1 MRNVA
6 VILAG
11 GVGTR
16 MGGTMPKQFFKVSG
30 KTVLEHTISV
40 FDNHPLIDEIAIVV
54 HPNYLEK
61 VEELCCINNFKKVGR
76 ILQGGSERYYSS
88 LSAINAYASTENDI
102 NLIFHDSVRPLVTKR
117 IISDCITMLGKYGA
131 VDVAIPATDTII
143 KMNLNTHEIEDIP
156 NRQFLYNGQTPQ
168 AFKLS
173 VIREAYKR
181 ALVDPN
187 FKTTDDCGVVLK
199 YMPDIPIGVVPGEKF
214 NMKLT
219 HKEDLFLLDKLFQ
232 LKSVSDV
239 SLYGQETALE
249 HKVIVIFGGS
259 YGIGHSI
266 AELCT
271 GLKAKV
277 YSFSRSET
285 GTDVADASLVKEA
298 LEKVYLIEKKIDFVI
313 NTAGILLKIPLMT
326 MKYDDIL
333 NLIRVNYLG
342 AINVAKESFSYL
354 AKSHGGLL
362 LFTSSSYTRG
372 RAMYSLY
379 SSSKAAIVNL
389 VQALSEE
396 WKSYNENKSYPLLNK
411 CIQSAYEPGSIFKMV
426 TAIAGL
432 ESGNI
437 SLTEKI
443 NDTGVYKKYGAEWK
457 CWYYTDYHRGHGYL
471 NVIGAI
477 EKSCNFFFYET
488 ADRMGI
494 DTLDKYATYFGL
506 GRKTGIELPSETAGT
521 LASKDYVKSIK
532 GSWNPGDTINA
543 AIGQGYNKF
552 TPLQMTKYISM
563 IANGGN
569 NVNVSIVKTIQ
580 NADGT
585 EVSKDE
591 INEYV
596 KEKLGLTEEN
606 TENIT
611 LNKDYVNAVR
621 EGMKSVTSG
630 ESGTAYV
637 RFKDFNIKVGGK
649 TGSAEAGKD
658 ANGNDI
664 VNAWFAAFAPYDDPE
679 IAVVVMVENG
689 GHGNYTAEAV
699 RNIMAE
705 YFGMNTQNV
714 TEDMQAVS
722 YTESMR

>member
-1 MRNVA
+1 MAKGINKKSINFRYNIITIFTYLIGIILIVQLFNLQIVHGAKYREESNTRLTRESTLEATRGEILDRSGNVLVSSSQKFNLELYKSKIDTNALNDSILKIIQVLEKYNVSYVDSFPIKIDPFEYTIADTNLSNWKSNNGIDENATAEEAFYKFKDKYKIQNTDISEIRKIIAIRYAIVQEGYSSTKSLTIAKDIPREA
-6 VILAG
+6 VAEFSEEGDEFPGINISVQPVRQYKQGTLASHILGYASKIG
-11 GVGTR
+11 SEEYQ
-16 MGGTMPKQFFKVSG
+16 KKKDEYNQNDIIG
-30 KTVLEHTISV
+30 KTGIEAVFEKYLKGKNGTKQIDMAVDGTITAEVVEREAVAGSNVVLTIDSQLQKIAEQALK
-40 FDNHPLIDEIAIVV
+40 DNI
-54 HPNYLEK
+54 EK
-61 VEELCCINNFKKVGR
+61 IKNGGFGKSYDAK
-76 ILQGGSERYYSS
+76 GGSCVVMNVKTGEV
-88 LSAINAYASTENDI
+88 LAMASYPDYNPQSFADG
-102 NLIFHDSVRPLVTKR
+102 
-117 IISDCITMLGKYGA
+117 IS
-131 VDVAIPATDTII
+131 
-143 KMNLNTHEIEDIP
+143 
-156 NRQFLYNGQTPQ
+156 
-168 AFKLS
+168 
-173 VIREAYKR
+173 
-181 ALVDPN
+181 
-187 FKTTDDCGVVLK
+187 
-199 YMPDIPIGVVPGEKF
+199 
-214 NMKLT
+214 
-219 HKEDLFLLDKLFQ
+219 
-232 LKSVSDV
+232 
-239 SLYGQETALE
+239 
-249 HKVIVIFGGS
+249 
-259 YGIGHSI
+259 
-266 AELCT
+266 
-271 GLKAKV
+271 
-277 YSFSRSET
+277 
-285 GTDVADASLVKEA
+285 
-298 LEKVYLIEKKIDFVI
+298 
-313 NTAGILLKIPLMT
+313 
-326 MKYDDIL
+326 
-333 NLIRVNYLG
+333 
-342 AINVAKESFSYL
+342 
-354 AKSHGGLL
+354 
-362 LFTSSSYTRG
+362 
-372 RAMYSLY
+372 
-379 SSSKAAIVNL
+379 
-389 VQALSEE
+389 SEE

-443 NDTGVYKKYGAEWK
+443 NDTGIYKKYGAEWK

-494 DTLDKYATYFGL
+494 DTLDKYAKYFGL

>member
-1 MRNVA
+1 MAKGINKKSINFRYNIITIFTYFIGIILIVQLFNLQIVHGAKYREESNTRLTRESTLEATRGEILDRSGNVLVSSSQKFNLELYKSKIDTNALNDSILKIIQVLEKYNVSYVDSFPIKIDPFEYTIADTNLSNWKSNNGIDENATAEEAFYKFKDKYKIQNTDISEIRKIIAIRYAIVQEGYSSTKSLTIAKDIPREA
-6 VILAG
+6 VAEFSEEGDEFPGINISVQPVRQYKQGTLASHILGYASKIG
-11 GVGTR
+11 SEEYQ
-16 MGGTMPKQFFKVSG
+16 KKKDEYNQNDIIG
-30 KTVLEHTISV
+30 KTGIEAVFEKYLKGKNGTKQIDMAVDGTITAEVVEKEAVAGSNVVLTIDSQLQKIAEEALK
-40 FDNHPLIDEIAIVV
+40 DNI
-54 HPNYLEK
+54 EK
-61 VEELCCINNFKKVGR
+61 IKNGGFGKSYDAK
-76 ILQGGSERYYSS
+76 GGSC
-88 LSAINAYASTENDI
+88 
-102 NLIFHDSVRPLVTKR
+102 V
-117 IISDCITMLGKYGA
+117 
-131 VDVAIPATDTII
+131 
-143 KMNLNTHEIEDIP
+143 
-156 NRQFLYNGQTPQ
+156 
-168 AFKLS
+168 
-173 VIREAYKR
+173 
-181 ALVDPN
+181 
-187 FKTTDDCGVVLK
+187 
-199 YMPDIPIGVVPGEKF
+199 
-214 NMKLT
+214 
-219 HKEDLFLLDKLFQ
+219 
-232 LKSVSDV
+232 
-239 SLYGQETALE
+239 
-249 HKVIVIFGGS
+249 
-259 YGIGHSI
+259 
-266 AELCT
+266 
-271 GLKAKV
+271 
-277 YSFSRSET
+277 
-285 GTDVADASLVKEA
+285 
-298 LEKVYLIEKKIDFVI
+298 VI
-313 NTAGILLKIPLMT
+313 NVKTGEVLAMASYPDYNPQSFADGIS
-326 MKYDDIL
+326 
-333 NLIRVNYLG
+333 N
-342 AINVAKESFSYL
+342 
-354 AKSHGGLL
+354 
-362 LFTSSSYTRG
+362 
-372 RAMYSLY
+372 
-379 SSSKAAIVNL
+379 
-389 VQALSEE
+389 EE

>member
-1 MRNVA
+1 MAKVINKKSINFRYNIITIFTYLIGIILIVQLFNLQIVHGAKYREESNTRLTRESTLEATRGEILDRSGNVLVSSSQKFNLELYKSKIDTNALNDSILKIIQVLEKYNVSYVDSFPIKIDPFEYTIADTNLSNWKSNNGIDENATAEEAFYKFKDKYKIQNTDISEIRKIIAIRYAIVQEGYSSTKSLTIAKDIPREA
-6 VILAG
+6 VAEFSEEGDEFPGINISVQPVRQYKQGTLASHILGYASKIG
-11 GVGTR
+11 SEEYQ
-16 MGGTMPKQFFKVSG
+16 KKKDEYNQNDIIG
-30 KTVLEHTISV
+30 KTGIEAVFEKYLKGKNGTKQIDMAVDGTITAEVVEKEAVAGSNVVLTIDSQLQKIAEEALK
-40 FDNHPLIDEIAIVV
+40 DNI
-54 HPNYLEK
+54 EK
-61 VEELCCINNFKKVGR
+61 IKNGGFGKSYDAK
-76 ILQGGSERYYSS
+76 GGSCVVMNVKTGEV
-88 LSAINAYASTENDI
+88 LAMASYPDYNPQSFADG
-102 NLIFHDSVRPLVTKR
+102 
-117 IISDCITMLGKYGA
+117 IS
-131 VDVAIPATDTII
+131 
-143 KMNLNTHEIEDIP
+143 N
-156 NRQFLYNGQTPQ
+156 
-168 AFKLS
+168 
-173 VIREAYKR
+173 
-181 ALVDPN
+181 
-187 FKTTDDCGVVLK
+187 
-199 YMPDIPIGVVPGEKF
+199 
-214 NMKLT
+214 
-219 HKEDLFLLDKLFQ
+219 
-232 LKSVSDV
+232 
-239 SLYGQETALE
+239 
-249 HKVIVIFGGS
+249 
-259 YGIGHSI
+259 
-266 AELCT
+266 
-271 GLKAKV
+271 
-277 YSFSRSET
+277 
-285 GTDVADASLVKEA
+285 
-298 LEKVYLIEKKIDFVI
+298 
-313 NTAGILLKIPLMT
+313 
-326 MKYDDIL
+326 
-333 NLIRVNYLG
+333 
-342 AINVAKESFSYL
+342 
-354 AKSHGGLL
+354 
-362 LFTSSSYTRG
+362 
-372 RAMYSLY
+372 
-379 SSSKAAIVNL
+379 
-389 VQALSEE
+389 EE

-437 SLTEKI
+437 SLTEKV

>member
-1 MRNVA
+1 MAKGINKKSINFRYNIITIFTYLIGIILIVQLFNLQIVHGAKYREESNTRLTRESTLEATRGEILDRSGNVLVSSSQKFNLELYKSKIDTNALNDSILKIIQVLEKYNVSYVDSFPIKIDPFEYTIADTNLSNWKSNNGIDENATAEEAFYKFKDKYKIQNTDISEIRKIIAIRYAIVQEGYSSTKSLTIAKDIPREA
-6 VILAG
+6 VAEFSEEGDEFPGINISVQPVRQYKQGTLASHILGYASKIG
-11 GVGTR
+11 SEEYQ
-16 MGGTMPKQFFKVSG
+16 KKKDEYNQNDIIG
-30 KTVLEHTISV
+30 KTGIEAVFEKYLKGKNGTKQIDMAVDGTITAEVVEKEAVAGSNVVLTIDSQLQKIAEEALK
-40 FDNHPLIDEIAIVV
+40 DNI
-54 HPNYLEK
+54 EK
-61 VEELCCINNFKKVGR
+61 IKNGGFGKSYNAK
-76 ILQGGSERYYSS
+76 GGSCVVMNVKTGEV
-88 LSAINAYASTENDI
+88 LAMASYPDYNPQSFADG
-102 NLIFHDSVRPLVTKR
+102 
-117 IISDCITMLGKYGA
+117 IS
-131 VDVAIPATDTII
+131 
-143 KMNLNTHEIEDIP
+143 N
-156 NRQFLYNGQTPQ
+156 
-168 AFKLS
+168 
-173 VIREAYKR
+173 
-181 ALVDPN
+181 
-187 FKTTDDCGVVLK
+187 
-199 YMPDIPIGVVPGEKF
+199 
-214 NMKLT
+214 
-219 HKEDLFLLDKLFQ
+219 
-232 LKSVSDV
+232 
-239 SLYGQETALE
+239 
-249 HKVIVIFGGS
+249 
-259 YGIGHSI
+259 
-266 AELCT
+266 
-271 GLKAKV
+271 
-277 YSFSRSET
+277 
-285 GTDVADASLVKEA
+285 
-298 LEKVYLIEKKIDFVI
+298 
-313 NTAGILLKIPLMT
+313 
-326 MKYDDIL
+326 
-333 NLIRVNYLG
+333 
-342 AINVAKESFSYL
+342 
-354 AKSHGGLL
+354 
-362 LFTSSSYTRG
+362 
-372 RAMYSLY
+372 
-379 SSSKAAIVNL
+379 
-389 VQALSEE
+389 EE

-411 CIQSAYEPGSIFKMV
+411 CIQSAYEPGSIFKMI

-591 INEYV
+591 INEHV

-664 VNAWFAAFAPYDDPE
+664 VNAWFAAYAPYDDPE

>member
-1 MRNVA
+1 MAKVINKKSINFRYNTITIFTYLIGIILIVQLFNLQIVHGAKYREESNTRLTRESTLEATRGEILDRSGNVLVSSSQKFNLELYKSKIDTNALNDSILKIIQVLEKYNVSYVDSFPIKIDPFEYTIADTNLSNWKSNNGIDENATAEEAFYKFKDKYKIQNTDISEIRKIIAIRYAIVQEGYSSTKSLTIAKDIPREA
-6 VILAG
+6 VAEFSEEGDEFPGINISVQPVRQYKQGTLASHILGYASKIG
-11 GVGTR
+11 SEEYQ
-16 MGGTMPKQFFKVSG
+16 KKKDEYNQNDIIG
-30 KTVLEHTISV
+30 KTGIEAVFEKYLKGKNGTKQIDMAVDGTITAEVVEKEAVAGSNVVLTIDSQLQKIAEEALK
-40 FDNHPLIDEIAIVV
+40 DNI
-54 HPNYLEK
+54 EK
-61 VEELCCINNFKKVGR
+61 IKNGGFGKSYDAK
-76 ILQGGSERYYSS
+76 GGSCVVMNVKTGEV
-88 LSAINAYASTENDI
+88 LAMASYPDYNPQSFADG
-102 NLIFHDSVRPLVTKR
+102 
-117 IISDCITMLGKYGA
+117 IS
-131 VDVAIPATDTII
+131 
-143 KMNLNTHEIEDIP
+143 N
-156 NRQFLYNGQTPQ
+156 
-168 AFKLS
+168 
-173 VIREAYKR
+173 
-181 ALVDPN
+181 
-187 FKTTDDCGVVLK
+187 
-199 YMPDIPIGVVPGEKF
+199 
-214 NMKLT
+214 
-219 HKEDLFLLDKLFQ
+219 
-232 LKSVSDV
+232 
-239 SLYGQETALE
+239 
-249 HKVIVIFGGS
+249 
-259 YGIGHSI
+259 
-266 AELCT
+266 
-271 GLKAKV
+271 
-277 YSFSRSET
+277 
-285 GTDVADASLVKEA
+285 
-298 LEKVYLIEKKIDFVI
+298 
-313 NTAGILLKIPLMT
+313 
-326 MKYDDIL
+326 
-333 NLIRVNYLG
+333 
-342 AINVAKESFSYL
+342 
-354 AKSHGGLL
+354 
-362 LFTSSSYTRG
+362 
-372 RAMYSLY
+372 
-379 SSSKAAIVNL
+379 
-389 VQALSEE
+389 EE

-606 TENIT
+606 NENIT

>member
-1 MRNVA
+1 MAKGINKKSINFRYNTITIFTYLIGIILIVQLFNLQIVHGAKYREESNTRLTRESTLEATRGEILDRSGNVLVSSSQKFNLELYKSKIDTNALNDSILKIIQVLEKYNVSYVDSFPIKIDPFEYTIADTNLSNWKSNNGIDENATAEEAFYKFKDKYKIQNTDISEIRKIIAIRYAIVQEGYSSTKSLTIAKDIPREA
-6 VILAG
+6 VAEFSEEGDEFPGINISVQPVRQYKHGTLASHILGYASKIG
-11 GVGTR
+11 SEEYQ
-16 MGGTMPKQFFKVSG
+16 KKKDEYNQNDIIG
-30 KTVLEHTISV
+30 KTGIEAVFEKYLKGKNGTKQIDMAVDGTITAEVVEKEAVAGSNVVLTIDSQLQKIAEEALK
-40 FDNHPLIDEIAIVV
+40 DNI
-54 HPNYLEK
+54 EK
-61 VEELCCINNFKKVGR
+61 IKNGGFGKSYDAK
-76 ILQGGSERYYSS
+76 GGSCVVMNVKTGEVLAMTSYPDYNPQSF
-88 LSAINAYASTENDI
+88 ADG
-102 NLIFHDSVRPLVTKR
+102 
-117 IISDCITMLGKYGA
+117 IS
-131 VDVAIPATDTII
+131 
-143 KMNLNTHEIEDIP
+143 N
-156 NRQFLYNGQTPQ
+156 
-168 AFKLS
+168 
-173 VIREAYKR
+173 
-181 ALVDPN
+181 
-187 FKTTDDCGVVLK
+187 
-199 YMPDIPIGVVPGEKF
+199 
-214 NMKLT
+214 
-219 HKEDLFLLDKLFQ
+219 
-232 LKSVSDV
+232 
-239 SLYGQETALE
+239 
-249 HKVIVIFGGS
+249 
-259 YGIGHSI
+259 
-266 AELCT
+266 
-271 GLKAKV
+271 
-277 YSFSRSET
+277 
-285 GTDVADASLVKEA
+285 
-298 LEKVYLIEKKIDFVI
+298 
-313 NTAGILLKIPLMT
+313 
-326 MKYDDIL
+326 
-333 NLIRVNYLG
+333 
-342 AINVAKESFSYL
+342 
-354 AKSHGGLL
+354 
-362 LFTSSSYTRG
+362 
-372 RAMYSLY
+372 
-379 SSSKAAIVNL
+379 
-389 VQALSEE
+389 EE

-606 TENIT
+606 NENIT

>member
-1 MRNVA
+1 MAKGINKKSINFRYNTITIFTYLIGIILIVQLFNLQIVHGSKYREESNTRLTRESTLEATRGEILDRSGNVLVSSSQKFNLELYKSKIDTNSLNDSILKIIQVLEKYNVSYVDSFPIKIDPFEYTIADTNLSNWKSNNGIDENATAEEAFYKFKDKYKIQNTDISEIRKIIAIRYAIVQEGYSSTKSLTIAKDIPREA
-6 VILAG
+6 VAEFSEEGDEFPGINISVQPVRQYKQGTLASHILGYASKIG
-11 GVGTR
+11 SEEY
-16 MGGTMPKQFFKVSG
+16 KKNKDEYSQNDIIG
-30 KTVLEHTISV
+30 KTGIEAVFEKYLKGKNGTKQIDMAVDGTITAEVVEKEATAGSNIVLTIDSQLQRIAEQALK
-40 FDNHPLIDEIAIVV
+40 DNI
-54 HPNYLEK
+54 EK
-61 VEELCCINNFKKVGR
+61 IKNGGFGKSYDAK
-76 ILQGGSERYYSS
+76 GGSCVVMNVKTGEV
-88 LSAINAYASTENDI
+88 LAMASYPDYNPQSFADG
-102 NLIFHDSVRPLVTKR
+102 
-117 IISDCITMLGKYGA
+117 IS
-131 VDVAIPATDTII
+131 
-143 KMNLNTHEIEDIP
+143 N
-156 NRQFLYNGQTPQ
+156 
-168 AFKLS
+168 
-173 VIREAYKR
+173 
-181 ALVDPN
+181 
-187 FKTTDDCGVVLK
+187 
-199 YMPDIPIGVVPGEKF
+199 
-214 NMKLT
+214 
-219 HKEDLFLLDKLFQ
+219 
-232 LKSVSDV
+232 
-239 SLYGQETALE
+239 
-249 HKVIVIFGGS
+249 
-259 YGIGHSI
+259 
-266 AELCT
+266 
-271 GLKAKV
+271 
-277 YSFSRSET
+277 
-285 GTDVADASLVKEA
+285 
-298 LEKVYLIEKKIDFVI
+298 
-313 NTAGILLKIPLMT
+313 
-326 MKYDDIL
+326 
-333 NLIRVNYLG
+333 
-342 AINVAKESFSYL
+342 
-354 AKSHGGLL
+354 
-362 LFTSSSYTRG
+362 
-372 RAMYSLY
+372 
-379 SSSKAAIVNL
+379 
-389 VQALSEE
+389 EE

-411 CIQSAYEPGSIFKMV
+411 SIQSAYEPGSIFKMV

-494 DTLDKYATYFGL
+494 DTLDKYANYFGL

-569 NVNVSIVKTIQ
+569 NVDVSIVKTIQ

-591 INEYV
+591 INKYV

-606 TENIT
+606 NENIT
-611 LNKDYVNAVR
+611 LNKDFVNAVR

>member
-1 MRNVA
+1 MAKGINFRYNIITIFTYLIGIILIVQLFNLQIVHGAKYREESNTRLTRESTLEATRGEILDRSGNVLVSSSQKFNLELYKSKIDTNALNDSILKIIQVLEKYNVSYVDSFPIKIDPFEYTIADTNLSNWKSNNGIDENATAEEAFYKFKDKYKIQDTDISEIRKIIAIRYAIVQEGYSSTKSLTIAKDIPREA
-6 VILAG
+6 VAEFSEEGDEFPGINISVQPVRQYKQGTLASHILGYASKIG
-11 GVGTR
+11 SEEYQ
-16 MGGTMPKQFFKVSG
+16 KKKDEYNQNDIIG
-30 KTVLEHTISV
+30 KTGIEAVFEKYLKGKNGTKQIDMAVDGTITAEVVEKEAVAGSNVVLTIDSQLQKIAEEALK
-40 FDNHPLIDEIAIVV
+40 DNI
-54 HPNYLEK
+54 EK
-61 VEELCCINNFKKVGR
+61 IKNGGFGKSYDAK
-76 ILQGGSERYYSS
+76 GGSCVVMNVKTGEV
-88 LSAINAYASTENDI
+88 LAMASYPDYNPQSFADG
-102 NLIFHDSVRPLVTKR
+102 
-117 IISDCITMLGKYGA
+117 IS
-131 VDVAIPATDTII
+131 
-143 KMNLNTHEIEDIP
+143 N
-156 NRQFLYNGQTPQ
+156 
-168 AFKLS
+168 
-173 VIREAYKR
+173 
-181 ALVDPN
+181 
-187 FKTTDDCGVVLK
+187 
-199 YMPDIPIGVVPGEKF
+199 
-214 NMKLT
+214 
-219 HKEDLFLLDKLFQ
+219 
-232 LKSVSDV
+232 
-239 SLYGQETALE
+239 
-249 HKVIVIFGGS
+249 
-259 YGIGHSI
+259 
-266 AELCT
+266 
-271 GLKAKV
+271 
-277 YSFSRSET
+277 
-285 GTDVADASLVKEA
+285 
-298 LEKVYLIEKKIDFVI
+298 
-313 NTAGILLKIPLMT
+313 
-326 MKYDDIL
+326 
-333 NLIRVNYLG
+333 
-342 AINVAKESFSYL
+342 
-354 AKSHGGLL
+354 
-362 LFTSSSYTRG
+362 
-372 RAMYSLY
+372 
-379 SSSKAAIVNL
+379 
-389 VQALSEE
+389 EE

>member
-1 MRNVA
+1 MAKGINKKSINFRYNTITIFTYLIGIILIVQLFNLQIVHGAKYREESNTRLTRESTLEATRGEILDRSGNVLVSSSQKFNLELYKSKIDTNALNDSILKIIQVLEKYNVSYVDSFPIKIDPFEYTIADTNLSNWKSNNGIDENATAEEAFYKFKDKYKIQNTDISEIRKIIAIRYAIVQEGYSSTKSLTIAKDIPREA
-6 VILAG
+6 VAEFSEEGDEFPGINISVQPVRQYKQGTLASHILGYASKIG
-11 GVGTR
+11 SEEYQ
-16 MGGTMPKQFFKVSG
+16 KKKDEYNQNDIIG
-30 KTVLEHTISV
+30 KTGIEAVFEKYLKGKNGTKQIDMAVDGTITAEVVEKEAVAGSNVVLTIDSQLQKIAEEALK
-40 FDNHPLIDEIAIVV
+40 DNI
-54 HPNYLEK
+54 EK
-61 VEELCCINNFKKVGR
+61 IKNGGFGKSYDAK
-76 ILQGGSERYYSS
+76 GGSCVVMNVKTGEV
-88 LSAINAYASTENDI
+88 LAMASYPDYNPQSFADG
-102 NLIFHDSVRPLVTKR
+102 
-117 IISDCITMLGKYGA
+117 IS
-131 VDVAIPATDTII
+131 
-143 KMNLNTHEIEDIP
+143 N
-156 NRQFLYNGQTPQ
+156 
-168 AFKLS
+168 
-173 VIREAYKR
+173 
-181 ALVDPN
+181 
-187 FKTTDDCGVVLK
+187 
-199 YMPDIPIGVVPGEKF
+199 
-214 NMKLT
+214 
-219 HKEDLFLLDKLFQ
+219 
-232 LKSVSDV
+232 
-239 SLYGQETALE
+239 
-249 HKVIVIFGGS
+249 
-259 YGIGHSI
+259 
-266 AELCT
+266 
-271 GLKAKV
+271 
-277 YSFSRSET
+277 
-285 GTDVADASLVKEA
+285 
-298 LEKVYLIEKKIDFVI
+298 
-313 NTAGILLKIPLMT
+313 
-326 MKYDDIL
+326 
-333 NLIRVNYLG
+333 
-342 AINVAKESFSYL
+342 
-354 AKSHGGLL
+354 
-362 LFTSSSYTRG
+362 
-372 RAMYSLY
+372 
-379 SSSKAAIVNL
+379 
-389 VQALSEE
+389 EE

-443 NDTGVYKKYGAEWK
+443 NDIGVYKKYGAEWK